1 MTTYSAS
8 YPVPQR
14 MIATIENC
22 TVGLGAVGVFGGLF
36 GPGTDLVIIAP
47 TWIGMT
53 IALAD
58 QAGVSMDEA
67 TAKKLVYATVT
78 GVGSFAAGAKI
89 AATVAGWLL
98 AIPSAGLSLG
108 LSMAGNAALNA
119 KFTHAYGLAIARY
132 FLQTDGLEDGDLTIK
147 VLIALVAVQFGF
159 RPDDPSVFA

>member
-1 MTTYSAS
+1 MTMYSAS
-8 YPVPQR
+8 YPVPQG
-14 MIATIENC
+14 MIDIIENC
-22 TVGLGAVGVFGGLF
+22 TAGLGAVGVVGGLV

-58 QAGVSMDEA
+58 QAGAAMDEA
-67 TAKKLVYATVT
+67 TAKKLVLATAT

-119 KFTHAYGLAIARY
+119 KFTHAYGMAIARY
-132 FLQTDGLEDGDLTIK
+132 FLQTDGVEDGDLIVK
-147 VLIALVAVQFGF
+147 VLIALVSVHFGF
-159 RPDDPSVFA
+159 RPDGPYIMA